1 MFTGL
6 IEANG
11 EIRDLQR
18 AGDGGTVRITAPFTS
33 ELALGESVA
42 VDGMCLTV
50 ADKNNTEFVAQI
62 SYESWQR
69 GTIAHKRIGDRV
81 NLERAMLAT
90 SRLGG
95 HLVLGHVDGVGEL
108 TERTDGGE
116 MAVLRF
122 RYPRKD
128 AVLLVEKGSIAVDG
142 ISLTIAALE
151 NDSFTVAIIPTTLQ
165 GTTLGGMKPGQL
177 VNLEYDVLGK
187 YVVRALELRKGEIT
201 PEKLADWGY

>member
-6 IEANG
+6 IEAIG

-18 AGDGGTVRITAPFTS
+18 SGDSGSLRIAAPFAG
-33 ELALGESVA
+33 ELAPGESVA

-50 ADKNNTEFVAQI
+50 TERTSTDFIAQI
-62 SYESWQR
+62 SSESWQR
-69 GTIAHKRIGDRV
+69 STIGQKRIGDRV

-95 HLVLGHVDGVGEL
+95 HLVLGHVDSVGEL
-108 TERTDGGE
+108 TERTERGE

-122 RYPRKD
+122 RFPKD
-128 AVLLVEKGSIAVDG
+128 DAALLVEKGSIAVDG
-142 ISLTIAALE
+142 ISLTIAAPKA
-151 NDSFTVAIIPTTLQ
+151 DTFTVAIIPTTLQ
-165 GTTLGGMKPGQL
+165 GTTLGGMKPGRL
-177 VNLEYDVLGK
+177 VNMEYDVIGK
-187 YVVRALELRKGEIT
+187 YVVRALELRKGDIT